1 METLVLTFAL
11 VFVVVVLGREDAG
24 RRILDGLIGG

>member
-11 VFVVVVLGREDAG
+11 VFVVAVLGRSNARTELLAW
-24 RRILDGLIGG
+24 LDGS